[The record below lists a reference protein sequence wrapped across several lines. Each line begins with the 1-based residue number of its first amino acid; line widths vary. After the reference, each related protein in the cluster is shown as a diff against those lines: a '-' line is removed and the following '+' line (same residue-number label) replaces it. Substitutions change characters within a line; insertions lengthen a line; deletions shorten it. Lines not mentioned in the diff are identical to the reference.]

1 MYIISK
7 IGNKTLGTLKN
18 YLELITAFP
27 PRKITSEEELATTQ
41 TIIDSLLDQERLT
54 SDERDY
60 LHLLGLL
67 VSEYE
72 EYHYPVADIYGIELL
87 KVLLEELNFQPQ
99 DLIPIFEQET
109 VLSDI
114 FDGKQQMTVNHI
126 EKLAKFF
133 HVSPAVFLKEV

>member
-1 MYIISK
+1 MTNK
-7 IGNKTLGTLKN
+7 IGNKTLGTPKT

-41 TIIDSLLDQERLT
+41 NIIDSLLDQERLT

-72 EYHYPVADIYGIELL
+72 EHHYPVADIYGIELL
-87 KVLLEELNFQPQ
+87 KVLLEELNLQPK
-99 DLIPIFEQET
+99 DLMPIFEQET
-109 VLSDI
+109 VLSEVLS
-114 FDGKQQMTVNHI
+114 GKQQMTMNHI

-133 HVSPAVFLKEV
+133 HISPSVFFKDV